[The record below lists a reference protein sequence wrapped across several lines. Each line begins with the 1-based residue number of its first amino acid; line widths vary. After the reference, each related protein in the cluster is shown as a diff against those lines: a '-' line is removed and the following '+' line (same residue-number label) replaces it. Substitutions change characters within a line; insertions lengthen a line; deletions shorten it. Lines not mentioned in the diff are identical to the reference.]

1 MCFFSQTLQLVSK
14 LSAPQFR
21 ARISPRFRLKDK
33 HLWGRSPR
41 TCPPPTNPPQHPDPP
56 PPPRQQLQQMPA
68 SQLPQWLFGFAGLI
82 PDGFGSRVI
91 RLSPKGQRACQVSP
105 HINVV
110 LLTPWAD
117 STARQRGRE
126 EHWSGVVGGVG
137 TLGWRETRIVPI
149 YGKKKKKKSFEESFF
164 LGIYYWGR
172 GTWFKLVWLLLKF

>member
-1 MCFFSQTLQLVSK
+1 MYFFSQTLQLVSK
-14 LSAPQFR
+14 LSAPRFR

-33 HLWGRSPR
+33 HLWGRSPW
-41 TCPPPTNPPQHPDPP
+41 TCSPLPTTYPT
-56 PPPRQQLQQMPA
+56 PRQQLQQMPA

-137 TLGWRETRIVPI
+137 TLGRRDTRIVPMF
-149 YGKKKKKKSFEESFF
+149 GKKKKF
-164 LGIYYWGR
+164 WR
-172 GTWFKLVWLLLKF
+172 

>member
-1 MCFFSQTLQLVSK
+1 
-14 LSAPQFR
+14 
-21 ARISPRFRLKDK
+21 
-33 HLWGRSPR
+33 
-41 TCPPPTNPPQHPDPP
+41 
-56 PPPRQQLQQMPA
+56 MPA

-117 STARQRGRE
+117 SAARRRGRE
-126 EHWSGVVGGVG
+126 EHWSGGVGGVG

-149 YGKKKKKKSFEESFF
+149 FGKKEVLKKLFLVGFTVEANGRHLSLFGYCWSFRNKLTFDCRCSRLRRNFPCDDIIESQDTFKKSNFF
-164 LGIYYWGR
+164 FNTVLSIAHWQECM
-172 GTWFKLVWLLLKF
+172 KC